1 MAGKRSTVVPTFRS
15 DPGKTRPRLVRAPR
29 KLVAGLALLLLSVFA
44 VWAVRGLSQGTP
56 QFMGPAM
63 FPRWVAILIGLCGL
77 ALILASAGRDG
88 AELKRLPFRGPV
100 LISAGILLFALT
112 IRELG
117 LAVAGPLAVIVS
129 GFSAADVR
137 PSEIVLFAIALTA
150 FCILLF
156 RYLLDL
162 AMPILVIPGTSV
174 SF

>member
-1 MAGKRSTVVPTFRS
+1 MPTVRD
-15 DPGKTRPRLVRAPR
+15 DPSKTRPRLVRAPR
-29 KLVAGLALLLLSVFA
+29 KLVAGLALLLLSAFA
-44 VWAVRGLSQGTP
+44 LWAVRDLSQGTP

-77 ALILASAGRDG
+77 TLILASAGRNG
-88 AELKRLPFRGPV
+88 EEIGRLPLRGPV
-100 LISAGILLFALT
+100 LVSAGILLFALT

-129 GFSAADVR
+129 GFAADDVR
-137 PSEIVLFAIALTA
+137 PSEIVLFAIALTV
-150 FCILLF
+150 FCIALF

-174 SF
+174 SL